1 MKSSFSFDFLL
12 ICHPLNSERAWKK
25 GSSTWAYSYR
35 PFRRFSI
42 LYRIRVGEKHYNPRW
57 NLRFSRNNPYFF
69 RKFMKN
75 LTAKKHVFQKGPQ
88 MATGVRIW
96 CFSTPVF
103 GTHQKTTGFSFKS
116 ENAARVLSALIV
128 LFEFSENGVNLAL
141 GGLLVHFLCR
151 NIGFCSVI

>member
-1 MKSSFSFDFLL
+1 
-12 ICHPLNSERAWKK
+12 
-25 GSSTWAYSYR
+25 
-35 PFRRFSI
+35 
-42 LYRIRVGEKHYNPRW
+42 
-57 NLRFSRNNPYFF
+57 
-69 RKFMKN
+69 MKN

-88 MATGVRIW
+88 MATGVRIR

-141 GGLLVHFLCR
+141 RGLLVHFLCG